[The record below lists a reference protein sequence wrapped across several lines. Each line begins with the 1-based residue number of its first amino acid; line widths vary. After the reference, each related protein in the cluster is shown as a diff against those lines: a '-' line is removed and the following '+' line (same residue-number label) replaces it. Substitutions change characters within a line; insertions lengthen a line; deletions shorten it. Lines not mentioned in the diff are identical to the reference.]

1 MGLASGFFLLAATG
15 LIDFRWEGI
24 AIQRLWLA
32 VCLWES
38 VCVLLF
44 AYIRQRLLFTMW
56 PVAHTYG
63 PLAPGCPALGLKYTV
78 LERQLEENWQAI
90 LDAPEEYIAECAR
103 WQAHLHYNATLKKR
117 VCQLKPRITED
128 NTSDEEETDQLN
140 EETDQRQLDA
150 FDADFKHFGPFLDV
164 SRQERYDNAVR
175 RYQQA
180 VQHWV
185 RTREGPQPVPPP
197 DAIVAVLR
205 RRPEEAR
212 FVPRDNHPKNH
223 PRDPDELAHYYDWR
237 ANRSVSKRPFRSP
250 CRRAVQPYRVTSQSW
265 RSSQDPK
272 KRTKTQRSTSVLRGD
287 EPTGAC
293 NGMHVWYAPTYGPNP
308 TGTVAGTP
316 EDGMVVVTPLTDADT
331 EQAVTL

>member
-223 PRDPDELAHYYDWR
+223 PGTP
-237 ANRSVSKRPFRSP
+237 
-250 CRRAVQPYRVTSQSW
+250 TSW
-265 RSSQDPK
+265 P
-272 KRTKTQRSTSVLRGD
+272 TTTTGV
-287 EPTGAC
+287 PTGPSPS
-293 NGMHVWYAPTYGPNP
+293 GPSGAPAVEPFNP
-308 TGTVAGTP
+308 TGLRHRVGGHHRTRRRERRHSGPRLCSVETNPPGRAMVCMYGTP
-316 EDGMVVVTPLTDADT
+316 PHTAPIPQAPLRAPRRT
-331 EQAVTL
+331 VWLS